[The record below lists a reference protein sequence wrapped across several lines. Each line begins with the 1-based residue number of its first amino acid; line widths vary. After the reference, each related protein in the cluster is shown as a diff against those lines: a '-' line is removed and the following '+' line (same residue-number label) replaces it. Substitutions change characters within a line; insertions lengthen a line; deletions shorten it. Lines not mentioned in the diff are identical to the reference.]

1 MQTFVLISALG
12 AYVPWNQI
20 VAEHGEVLFRVAFR
34 VLRNAHDAEDVT
46 QEVLLEA
53 YQMSQLPDPGLLRR
67 MATLRA
73 IDRLRRRVNSHG
85 LDVGIRDHRCRSP
98 DQLTEEAELAQL
110 LRAAIGRLP
119 EHQAQCFWL
128 RYVDGLTNPEIAKA
142 IGTSATAVSTA
153 LHKARK
159 SLCGACQTITGDT
172 K

>member
-1 MQTFVLISALG
+1 MPLE

-20 VAEHGEVLFRVAFR
+20 VAEHGEVLLRIAFR

-53 YQMSQLPDPGLLRR
+53 HQMSQVPDPGLLRR

-73 IDRLRRRVNSHG
+73 IDRLRRRVNSQE
-85 LDVGIRDHRCRSP
+85 LDVGICDHRCRSP
-98 DQLTEEAELAQL
+98 DQLNEQAELAQL
-110 LRAAIGRLP
+110 LQTAIARLP

-128 RYVDGLTNPEIAKA
+128 RYVDGLTNSEIANA

-159 SLCGACQTITGDT
+159 TLRGACETITGDT
-172 K
+172 Q